1 MNNMDFFELLDLAQ
15 PYLDCFDYDHY
26 PQCFAEFEANA
37 AEFFHALDG
46 CDPGKTADELLDSV
60 AERWNSLPRLKRRA
74 AAKRDKT
81 VLALFFTPAAAR
93 HSEAA
98 GAFAAVLQE
107 RWNRRFPRNRYLAGD
122 YEKLIKGFDTD
133 FFGIT
138 LRKTEHRS

>member
-1 MNNMDFFELLDLAQ
+1 MDFFELLDSAQ
-15 PYLDCFDYDHY
+15 PYLGCFDYDHY

-37 AEFFHALDG
+37 AEFFRGLEG
-46 CDPGKTADELLDSV
+46 RDPEAAAESLLNNV

-98 GAFAAVLQE
+98 MAFAAVLRE
-107 RWNRRFPRNRYLAGD
+107 RWNSRFPRNRYLAGD

-138 LRKTEHRS
+138 LRKTEHRG